1 MPRFKLK
8 KERKESVKENN
19 IHLWIII
26 SLLFFQTIFLLYK
39 NIDFFK
45 DKFAV
50 DPNALYEDEIVKKQT
65 GSTVSEADYP
75 KVSLKDVRISI
86 LNGCGASGIASLWK
100 EKLRGIGLDVR
111 ETGNTDKRYA
121 KSVILSRTED
131 MKYAKQLAKRLGVGS
146 ENVVMQLNKDLVDID
161 LTLIVG
167 SDHKELEKR

>member
-8 KERKESVKENN
+8 KEKKESQKESN

-26 SLLFFQTIFLLYK
+26 GLLFFQTIFMLYK

-45 DKFAV
+45 DKFTD
-50 DPNALYEDEIVKKQT
+50 DPNSLYKDEIAKKQA
-65 GSTVSEADYP
+65 GSTDSETDFS
-75 KVSLKDVRISI
+75 KVSLKNVRISI

-131 MKYAKQLAKRLGVGS
+131 MKYARRLAKKLGVDS
-146 ENVVMQLNKDLVDID
+146 ENVVMQLNKELVDID

-167 SDHKELEKR
+167 SDHEELEKR